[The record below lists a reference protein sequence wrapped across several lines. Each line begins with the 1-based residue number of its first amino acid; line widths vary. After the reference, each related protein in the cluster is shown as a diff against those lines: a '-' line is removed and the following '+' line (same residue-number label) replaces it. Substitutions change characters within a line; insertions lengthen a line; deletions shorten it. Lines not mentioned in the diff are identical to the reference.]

1 MIGAKAS
8 WGVQMKRL
16 TIENF
21 RDEIIEC
28 ARPCLVLF
36 KNKHCGLC
44 DGMISVMFR
53 IKAAYG
59 SKVKIGYVE
68 TTQEEGVSDMF
79 EIEGVPTL
87 FFFRDGDG
95 VELEYPAR
103 PDIYSGYSE
112 KHVRDHLDKLL

>member
-1 MIGAKAS
+1 
-8 WGVQMKRL
+8 MKRL
-16 TIENF
+16 TTENF
-21 RDEIIEC
+21 KDEILDSIE
-28 ARPCLVLF
+28 PCLVLF

-53 IKAAYG
+53 IKARYG
-59 SKVKIGYVE
+59 SKIKFGYVE
-68 TTQEEGVSDMF
+68 TTQEEDLSDMF

-95 VELEYPAR
+95 VELQYPAR

-112 KHVRDHLDKLL
+112 EHIREHLDKLL